1 MDPLE
6 FAKLM
11 VEARK
16 AEIEEASHHIN
27 EEYNKK
33 FNSII
38 CSHKF

>member
-1 MDPLE
+1 MDSLE

-16 AEIEEASHHIN
+16 AEIEEASHYIN
-27 EEYNKK
+27 DEYNKR
-33 FNSII
+33 FNPII